1 MDNTMPSKPPLTYP
15 TEQRVLTAFGER
27 LRLARRRRKLTTITV
42 AERAGIARTTL
53 YKAEA
58 GDPGVTLGT
67 YVRILAT
74 LGMEKDFAHLAADD
88 KVGRTL
94 QDLALTPTPKR
105 RKSSPTAS
113 QP

>member
-1 MDNTMPSKPPLTYP
+1 MPSKPRITYP
-15 TEQRVLTAFGER
+15 TEQRVLAAFGER

-74 LGMEKDFAHLAADD
+74 LGMVKDFELLAADD

-94 QDLALTPTPKR
+94 QDLALAPKSKR
-105 RKSSPTAS
+105 QKSLAGVAGT
-113 QP
+113 

>member
-1 MDNTMPSKPPLTYP
+1 MPSKPPITYP
-15 TEQRVLTAFGER
+15 AEQRVLTALGER
-27 LRLARRRRKLTTITV
+27 LRLARRRRKLTSITV

-53 YKAEA
+53 YKAER

-74 LGMEKDFAHLAADD
+74 LGMEKDFERLAADD

-94 QDLALTPTPKR
+94 QDLALTAVSKR
-105 RKSSPTAS
+105 QSATLKVLRP
-113 QP
+113 